1 MNVRDII
8 VAAANQYGIPVE
20 YALATAQRESGFN
33 PRAKNPN
40 STASGLFQFIEGTW
54 KDYGRGDVFDPYA
67 NADAFGRYTQNSA
80 SMLTKS
86 GYEPTAGNLYL
97 AHFLGPGGALSA
109 LKAPDGAYVRDV
121 MPDVA
126 NANPHTRNM
135 TFAELRNWAST
146 KAGGDMTMAK
156 LTEKEMSENEKI
168 SAALMNTAKK
178 EGADP
183 EPQAVP
189 QATVDPAAY
198 GDAMASM
205 FDMGQQGVLARRLLG
220 LES

>member
-8 VAAANQYGIPVE
+8 VAAANQYGIPVD

-40 STASGLFQFIEGTW
+40 SSASGLFQFINGTW

-80 SMLTKS
+80 KLLSNA
-86 GYEPTAGNLYL
+86 GYDASAGNLYL
-97 AHFLGPGGALSA
+97 AHFLGAGGALNA
-109 LKAPDGAYVRDV
+109 LKAPDTAYVRDI

-126 NANPHTRNM
+126 SANPHTKNM
-135 TFAELRNWAST
+135 TFAELRNWAAT
-146 KAGGDMTMAK
+146 KAGGDIKMAELTDKK
-156 LTEKEMSENEKI
+156 LSDNEKI
-168 SAALMNTAKK
+168 SADLWNTAKQ
-178 EGADP
+178 EGRDP

-189 QATVDPAAY
+189 EPSLTAY
-198 GDAMASM
+198 TDAMSNM
-205 FDMGQQGVLARRLLG
+205 FDPSSQGYMSRRLLG
-220 LES
+220 IEA